1 MVQSK
6 HHILD
11 SSQQLEINNQIK
23 KDWCTLHQSFTLE
36 KDKTMKY
43 IERTNK
49 IINDKYTEYVF
60 ESFDIQNKEETTV
73 KIPINFSECKT
84 FDWNI
89 GVIYGGSGT
98 GKTTLLK
105 EFGELSIDKF
115 DEQKPLI
122 SNFDWLEPK
131 EATFLL
137 SAMGLSS
144 VPTWLRPFNLLS
156 NGEQYRASLAYK
168 VGKAEENEVILID
181 EFTSVVDRD
190 VAKAMSFAIQK
201 YIRRTNKKIILAS
214 CHFDIME
221 WLLPDWTYSPLKGR
235 LEKASCRRQRPK
247 IQLSIF
253 RCRYETWNIFK
264 HHHYLSDELNKAASS
279 YVILWNEKPIA
290 FIGILPFPG
299 VGDEKTR
306 RISRIVVLPDFQG
319 LGIGKDL
326 LNYISSLYQKEK
338 STMYIRTM
346 SPALGLSLANDKNW
360 MATSSNLKI
369 PQADSSGRKLI
380 ERPSYSYKYI
390 GEESEHDTSII
401 KFKSEVYKHVAQ
413 NQISLF

>member
-1 MVQSK
+1 
-6 HHILD
+6 
-11 SSQQLEINNQIK
+11 
-23 KDWCTLHQSFTLE
+23 
-36 KDKTMKY
+36 MKY
-43 IERTNK
+43 IERKNK
-49 IINDKYTEYVF
+49 IINDKYTEYVY
-60 ESFDIQNKEETTV
+60 EAFDIQNKEETIV

-105 EFGELSIDKF
+105 EFGDLSEADF
-115 DEQKPLI
+115 DDEKPLI

-137 SAMGLSS
+137 SAMGLAS
-144 VPTWLRPFNLLS
+144 VPTWLRPYALLS

-168 VGKAEENEVILID
+168 VGKASENDVILID

-190 VAKAMSFAIQK
+190 VAKAMSNALQK

-247 IQLSIF
+247 IELQIF

-264 HHHYLSDELNKAASS
+264 QHHYLSQDLNKAAKCF
-279 YVILWNEKPIA
+279 VFLMNDKPVA
-290 FIGILPFPG
+290 FIAILPMPSG
-299 VGDEKTR
+299 TIQNAYRV
-306 RISRIVVLPDFQG
+306 SRLVVLPDFQG
-319 LGIGKDL
+319 LGIGIDILNLIGSMYKKDNKKL
-326 LNYISSLYQKEK
+326 YIKTSNPSLFKGMERNKEHWQL
-338 STMYIRTM
+338 TTQDNNVEAIRKQ
-346 SPALGLSLANDKNW
+346 NK
-360 MATSSNLKI
+360 
-369 PQADSSGRKLI
+369 KLI
-380 ERPSYSYKYI
+380 AEGKDNGMKLRKESIAKGYKYI
-390 GEESEHDTSII
+390 GKEYDKNIDI
-401 KFKSEVYKHVAQ
+401 LIFNADAYKEVAQ
-413 NQISLF
+413 NQISMF